1 MPATPH
7 QQDPSGRGS
16 ARARLTAAEMSQ
28 AARGRARRRVWAWRV
43 FAALT
48 GVAVA
53 AVLTVAIVAQRE
65 KAPATAQGL
74 GKVSGIG
81 AIAPPPWAAPAD
93 VPPRVAAAGLRLG
106 RMGTA
111 EHYHAHLDVMV
122 NGRAVAVPAN
132 IGVDPASG
140 TMSALHTHTPDGVL
154 HIEADTKGQVFT
166 LGQLFTE
173 WNVRLTPNAI
183 GSLTVADNKQLVVYV
198 NGKLRSED
206 PALVRLEPNQNIA
219 LLFGTADNIRD
230 VPKSFDFSG
239 V

>member
-1 MPATPH
+1 
-7 QQDPSGRGS
+7 
-16 ARARLTAAEMSQ
+16 
-28 AARGRARRRVWAWRV
+28 
-43 FAALT
+43 
-48 GVAVA
+48 
-53 AVLTVAIVAQRE
+53 
-65 KAPATAQGL
+65 
-74 GKVSGIG
+74 
-81 AIAPPPWAAPAD
+81 
-93 VPPRVAAAGLRLG
+93 
-106 RMGTA
+106 
-111 EHYHAHLDVMV
+111 MV